1 MTSSYASREYAYQ
14 TRNLETEPEAAGPG
28 GQDVGQATDL
38 AGLRSRR
45 GQAIADYSP
54 RKTAISSTRVAC
66 RAGMIVAASAGRA
79 RSTAATAKLNT
90 HRRSRWCSGTR
101 DQPISVGSF
110 VMGYSGRVLVI
121 EDDSVLRRSRAA
133 RLRQHGL
140 DVITAADGDEGI
152 RIAKTP
158 PLVDVIV
165 VDLLATPQ
173 RGLDVMSALGA
184 DPSTAGIPVLLLS
197 DSMPEETRRPA
208 PRLPSDDI
216 VRHNQ
221 LAEQV
226 GRLVQ
231 PVDTERFRDF
241 FDGTGETFQGVAQL
255 FLADYD
261 DKVPELADA
270 ADRRT
275 AVAIEQLAHRV
286 RGTASANGAD
296 RLADI
301 LLEMER
307 LAREGQA
314 GAAAA
319 IMPSVEREL
328 RSVRLFLCT
337 SPAAMDGR

>member
-1 MTSSYASREYAYQ
+1 
-14 TRNLETEPEAAGPG
+14 
-28 GQDVGQATDL
+28 
-38 AGLRSRR
+38 
-45 GQAIADYSP
+45 
-54 RKTAISSTRVAC
+54 
-66 RAGMIVAASAGRA
+66 
-79 RSTAATAKLNT
+79 
-90 HRRSRWCSGTR
+90 
-101 DQPISVGSF
+101 
-110 VMGYSGRVLVI
+110 MGYSGRVLVI
-121 EDDSVLRRSRAA
+121 EDDSVLRRTRAA
-133 RLRQHGL
+133 RLCQHGL

-158 PLVDVIV
+158 PLADVIV

-173 RGLDVMSALGA
+173 RGLDVLRALLADSA
-184 DPSTAGIPVLLLS
+184 TAGIPVVLLS

-208 PRLPSDDI
+208 QRLPSDDI

-221 LAEQV
+221 LAAEV

-231 PVDTERFRDF
+231 PVDSDRFRDF
-241 FDGTGETFQGVAQL
+241 FDGTGETFHGVAQL

-261 DKVPELADA
+261 DKVPELAEA
-270 ADRRT
+270 AHRRS
-275 AVAIEQLAHRV
+275 AVDIEKLAHRV
-286 RGTASANGAD
+286 RGTASACGAD

-328 RSVRLFLCT
+328 RSVRLFLC
-337 SPAAMDGR
+337 SSSAAMDGR